1 MKCFYDIFKKRGMFL
16 QKNVGKSKIF
26 TYRLV
31 TVNDEWLK
39 FLRLFLNKQANHFD
53 CKTLALAE
61 VAT

>member
-1 MKCFYDIFKKRGMFL
+1 MFL

-39 FLRLFLNKQANHFD
+39 FLRFFLKKQANHFD